1 MPQKLSN
8 PEHHPI
14 RNTISTKKDSSVAM
28 LAQENQ
34 GSSVK
39 GAEYPKIFIKEPH
52 PLECKIDDLVIDHAN
67 GLS

>member
-1 MPQKLSN
+1 
-8 PEHHPI
+8 
-14 RNTISTKKDSSVAM
+14 M